1 MKKQLIALLL
11 IISACNLLA
20 KNKIIV
26 NPSFEVTTSGIY
38 NITKIEIKR
47 NETRLHV
54 HCTFLP
60 KWWIKFSK
68 KIFIRD
74 SNTDQKLYPT
84 AILGGE
90 FEKEIYMPASGDSTF
105 ILVFPK
111 LNKTVTHIDYGEDD
125 KTIIFRL
132 SLDPKNRKVQ
142 TVAAI
147 PSTIQQWIDAELVKA
162 KIKKLVDYK
171 SPDFF
176 SRDTARVIGYIK
188 GYDRRLGFST
198 GMIHASN
205 ELTNEDFPVVVNI
218 REDGRFEASIPMN
231 YPKYTY
237 VSFKNEYVRF
247 YIEPGQ
253 TLSIILSWDE
263 FLTADRLRN
272 ISYRFNDVQ
281 FNGPSAQINKELLAV
296 IPNKPD
302 YKNLQTNVQ
311 KQFPADFKAGQ
322 MASWKESEERI
333 EQDLQDKNFSEQTK
347 TILRNEI
354 IISNAAYFFD
364 YIMKRNY
371 AARTDT
377 TGNQVVKAPVD
388 STYYDFL
395 HKVPLNDQTILIS
408 SNFSTFINRFEYSN
422 PFFNATRNI
431 SPQVRKP
438 FNQYLFIELGLQPS
452 AKDLEYFEFKDDLN
466 KRLNKGMDITEQDS
480 LLKELNKKAEE
491 FFKKY
496 SKYTDQ
502 YNKKY
507 PEDSQNFQTAM
518 ALRVWNAKD
527 SVLENY
533 YKLQPNVVQE
543 IAKVRSLKFLF
554 NKLMIGKKDDS
565 RTFLTS
571 LEKGITN
578 SFLMQE
584 SEIMFQKSYP
594 GVPKA
599 AYDLPEGE
607 GADIFRKIIDQHK
620 GKMLFVDFWAT
631 TCGPCISSIKHNK
644 LTRAKYKEDKDFD
657 FIFITS
663 ENESPLPRYNEF
675 IKEQELAKTY
685 RLSSDDFRHLRQ
697 LFKFNGIPRYVLINK
712 EGKVL
717 NDDFPMHN
725 LEHELKKLVA
735 LN

>member
-11 IISACNLLA
+11 IISACNLMA
-20 KNKIIV
+20 KSRRIIIK
-26 NPSFEVTTSGIY
+26 PSYEVTTSGIY
-38 NITKIEIKR
+38 NIAKIEIKR

-60 KWWIKFSK
+60 KWTVKFSK

-111 LNKTVTHIDYGEDD
+111 LNKTITHIDYGEDD

-132 SLDPKNRKVQ
+132 SLDPKNKKVQ
-142 TVAAI
+142 TVVAI
-147 PSTIQQWIDAELVKA
+147 PSTIQQWIDAELAKA

-237 VSFKNEYVRF
+237 VLFKDEFVRL

-296 IPNKPD
+296 IPNELN
-302 YKNLQTNVQ
+302 YKNLEISVQ

-322 MASWKESEERI
+322 MAFWKESEERI
-333 EQDLQDKNFSEQTK
+333 EQDLQDKNFSEQAK

-354 IISNAAYFFD
+354 ILYNAAYFFD
-364 YIMKRNY
+364 YIMNRDY

-408 SNFSTFINRFEYSN
+408 SGFPTFINRYEFS
-422 PFFNATRNI
+422 FFNATRNI
-431 SPQVRKP
+431 SRQVRKS
-438 FNQYLFIELGLQPS
+438 FDQYLFIELGLQPS
-452 AKDLEYFEFKDDLN
+452 AEDLEYFKFQDDLN
-466 KRLNKGMDITEQDS
+466 KNLNNGMDITETDS
-480 LLKELNKKAEE
+480 LLKELNKKAEV
-491 FFKKY
+491 FFRKY
-496 SKYTDQ
+496 SRYTDQ

-507 PEDSQNFQTAM
+507 PEDFKDMKTGM
-518 ALRVWNAKD
+518 ALRQWNAKD
-527 SVLENY
+527 SVLANY
-533 YKLQPNVVQE
+533 YKLEPNIVHE
-543 IAKVRSLKFLF
+543 IAKVRSLKFHF
-554 NKLMIGKKDDS
+554 DQLMKGQKDDS

-578 SFLMQE
+578 SFLMEE
-584 SEIMFQKSYP
+584 SEILFHKSYP
-594 GVPKA
+594 EVPKA

-631 TCGPCISSIKHNK
+631 TCGPCIASIKHNK

-657 FIFITS
+657 FVFITS
-663 ENESPLPRYNEF
+663 ENESPLPKYNEF

-685 RLSSDDFRHLRQ
+685 RLSADDFRYLRQ

>member
-1 MKKQLIALLL
+1 MAKSRR
-11 IISACNLLA
+11 III
-20 KNKIIV
+20 K
-26 NPSFEVTTSGIY
+26 PSYEVTTSGIY
-38 NITKIEIKR
+38 NIAKIEIKR

-60 KWWIKFSK
+60 KWTVKFSK

-111 LNKTVTHIDYGEDD
+111 LNKTITHIDYGEDD
-125 KTIIFRL
+125 KAIIFRL
-132 SLDPKNRKVQ
+132 SLDPKNKKVQ
-142 TVAAI
+142 TVAEI
-147 PSTIQQWIDAELVKA
+147 PSNVQQWIDAELAKA

-218 REDGRFEASIPMN
+218 REDGRFEARIPMN

-237 VSFKNEYVRF
+237 VLFKDEFVRF

-272 ISYRFNDVQ
+272 IFYRFKDVQ
-281 FNGPSAQINKELLAV
+281 FDGLSAQINKELLAV

-302 YKNLQTNVQ
+302 YKNLEASVQ
-311 KQFPADFKAGQ
+311 KQIPADFKAGQ
-322 MASWKESEERI
+322 MAFWKESEARI
-333 EQDLQDKNFSEQTK
+333 EQDLQDKNFSELTK

-354 IISNAAYFFD
+354 IISNATYFFD
-364 YIMKRNY
+364 YIMNRDY
-371 AARTDT
+371 SARTDT

-408 SNFSTFINRFEYSN
+408 SGFPTFINRYEFS
-422 PFFNATRNI
+422 FFNATRNI
-431 SPQVRKP
+431 SRQVRKS
-438 FNQYLFIELGLQPS
+438 FDQYLFIELGLQPS
-452 AKDLEYFEFKDDLN
+452 AEDLEYFKFQDDLN
-466 KRLNKGMDITEQDS
+466 KNLNNGMDITETDS
-480 LLKELNKKAEE
+480 LLKELNKKAEV
-491 FFKKY
+491 FFRKY
-496 SKYTDQ
+496 SRYTDQ

-507 PEDSQNFQTAM
+507 PEDFKDMKTGM
-518 ALRVWNAKD
+518 ALRQWNAKD
-527 SVLENY
+527 SVLANY
-533 YKLQPNVVQE
+533 YKLEPNIVHE
-543 IAKVRSLKFLF
+543 IAKVRSLKFHF
-554 NKLMIGKKDDS
+554 DQLMKGQKDDS

-578 SFLMQE
+578 SFLMEE
-584 SEIMFQKSYP
+584 SEILFHKSYP
-594 GVPKA
+594 EVPKA

-657 FIFITS
+657 FVFITS
-663 ENESPLPRYNEF
+663 ENESPLPKYNEF

-685 RLSSDDFRHLRQ
+685 RLSADDFRYLRQ

-717 NDDFPMHN
+717 NDDFPMYN
-725 LEHELKKLVA
+725 LEHELKKLGA